1 MKIKPASRSG
11 RVMIEL
17 DRRDDKLMAASIKND
32 EAGTWPSP
40 LKNILV
46 PIDFSVSSMGA
57 LEYAV
62 PLAEK
67 LGASITLV
75 HVVEPQIYP
84 EDLMVGTEMD
94 EVNAR
99 WMKSGKDMLDSLR
112 QEKIKNGINSISIVT
127 RGKPWQQIIAT
138 AKALAADL
146 IVIATHGYT
155 GLKHVF
161 LGSTAERVVRH
172 APCPVLTVRERG
184 SDAVPPSQ
192 HKKYE
197 SQTR

>member
-1 MKIKPASRSG
+1 MKIKPTSKSG
-11 RVMIEL
+11 RVMVEL
-17 DRRDDKLMAASIKND
+17 DREDDKLMETSIKDD
-32 EAGTWPSP
+32 EAKAWPSP

-46 PIDFSVSSMGA
+46 PIDFSVSSKKA

-67 LGASITLV
+67 LGATITLV
-75 HVVEPQIYP
+75 HVFEPQIYP

-94 EVNAR
+94 AVDVR
-99 WMKSGKDMLDSLR
+99 WMESGKDMLDLLR
-112 QEKIKNGINSISIVT
+112 QEKIKGGINSISIVT

-172 APCPVLTVRERG
+172 APCPVLTVRECE
-184 SDAVPPSQ
+184 SNAAPTSKHQ
-192 HKKYE
+192 KYE